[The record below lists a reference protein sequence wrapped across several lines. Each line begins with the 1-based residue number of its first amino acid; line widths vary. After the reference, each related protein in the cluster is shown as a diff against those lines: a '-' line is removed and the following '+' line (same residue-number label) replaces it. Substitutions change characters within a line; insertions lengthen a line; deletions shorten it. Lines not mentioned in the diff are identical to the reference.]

1 VKRFTGKV
9 VLITGA
15 GRGFGHATAER
26 FLAEGADL
34 ALNYRTSTSR
44 EACDHLAAQAQAA
57 GQRAVVVPADLADA
71 AAVDAMVERVLAE
84 LGRVDIL
91 INNAGIMHVGPF
103 VDSTEAD
110 WQAELAVNILGPLRV
125 TRRVL
130 PGMIARR
137 AGRIVNLSSQLALTG
152 WERGAVYAGTKGFLL
167 TWTRSLAREVGQ
179 YQITVN
185 AICPGSIK
193 TDMNQAIYATPEAEA
208 KRAAELPLRR
218 LGTPYDVAEAALFFA
233 SAEANF
239 LTGQY
244 LGPNGGNVM

>member
-1 VKRFTGKV
+1 LKRFTGKV

-15 GRGFGHATAER
+15 GRGFGLATAER

-34 ALNYRTSTSR
+34 ALNYKASR
-44 EACDHLAAQAQAA
+44 ETCDRLAGQARAA
-57 GQRAVVVPADLADA
+57 GQRALVVQADLADD
-71 AAVDAMVERVLAE
+71 AAVETMVDTVLAD

-103 VDSTEAD
+103 VESTEAD
-110 WQAELAVNILGPLRV
+110 WQNEIDVNVFGMLRI

-130 PGMIARR
+130 PDMIERR

-152 WERGAVYAGTKGFLL
+152 WERGAVYAGTKGFIL

-179 YQITVN
+179 YNITVN
-185 AICPGSIK
+185 AVCPGSIK
-193 TDMNQAIYATPEAEA
+193 TDMNKAIYASPEAEA

-218 LGTPYDVAEAALFFA
+218 LGTPYDVAESALFFA
-233 SAEANF
+233 SEEANF

>member
-1 VKRFTGKV
+1 
-9 VLITGA
+9 
-15 GRGFGHATAER
+15 
-26 FLAEGADL
+26 
-34 ALNYRTSTSR
+34 
-44 EACDHLAAQAQAA
+44 
-57 GQRAVVVPADLADA
+57 
-71 AAVDAMVERVLAE
+71 
-84 LGRVDIL
+84 
-91 INNAGIMHVGPF
+91 MHVGPF
-103 VDSTEAD
+103 VDSSEAD
-110 WQAELAVNILGPLRV
+110 WQSELAVNVFGPLRV

-130 PGMIARR
+130 PGMIERR

-179 YQITVN
+179 FNITVN